1 MAPRWSSCKAVYPG
15 LVAGAEQVL
24 RPPAELGAPLLDAAA
39 TVSYLDVQTGADA
52 LFRTAIEFDAAAR
65 RH

>member
-1 MAPRWSSCKAVYPG
+1 M
-15 LVAGAEQVL
+15 L